1 MSTESIFNGFYDFD
15 FQTRMN
21 SKMAKKQT
29 SMLGLHT
36 LVGQRM
42 ENRVNS
48 TVIHIDLAQRMVG
61 VVMEDDWDIVALMNE
76 SMNEYMK
83 AWMDERMNG

>member
-1 MSTESIFNGFYDFD
+1 
-15 FQTRMN
+15 
-21 SKMAKKQT
+21 MAKKQT